1 MQWVDYFFPQSCYSP
16 FSVSCTSSDTL
27 SSCIISTPTRPTL
40 SQGQNLNG
48 EQLQCSVDEWSSS
61 MRQVQQVSHSSRR
74 RTSPFSLSFCTLVYP
89 PPLLL
94 HSSSPLSNGNGTEP
108 CWSSS
113 ARSELSRLRREFM
126 DCHAVFLRFGPAGTE
141 NFSLWPK
148 SFWPQSQ
155 QLTAIH
161 HGSLA
166 FVIMHNGTKSSS
178 SALRA
183 HQPSPK

>member
-1 MQWVDYFFPQSCYSP
+1 M
-16 FSVSCTSSDTL
+16 
-27 SSCIISTPTRPTL
+27 
-40 SQGQNLNG
+40 G
-48 EQLQCSVDEWSSS
+48 SSS
-61 MRQVQQVSHSSRR
+61 SALLTNEAHLCAKFNKSATLPVAAQPFFLHAGL
-74 RTSPFSLSFCTLVYP
+74 SPPS
-89 PPLLL
+89 LLL

>member
-1 MQWVDYFFPQSCYSP
+1 M
-16 FSVSCTSSDTL
+16 
-27 SSCIISTPTRPTL
+27 
-40 SQGQNLNG
+40 G
-48 EQLQCSVDEWSSS
+48 SSS
-61 MRQVQQVSHSSRR
+61 SALLTNEAHPCAKFNKSASLPVAALPLQ
-74 RTSPFSLSFCTLVYP
+74 PFFLHAGLS

-113 ARSELSRLRREFM
+113 ARSELSLLRREFM

-178 SALRA
+178 SALPA
-183 HQPSPK
+183 PPTPPKKRYVGEVAWPLHA